1 MIRDLRIILRNAGND
16 LLRGII
22 VMLFVGASTLLMNVS
37 LSRYTYQEYIN
48 SLVRDCGLYDSY
60 MYAAPPD
67 KSAYFRVDSPTDLRA
82 AALSYVQDGLAEL
95 MAEGVVEAF
104 YGAASFNGPVS
115 DDPDERAYYLL
126 YPGEFLRDISFPTPR
141 GVWFDKLS
149 QNEPDNTCPAAVIGS
164 GLAKRYKPGGM
175 YKFRGLATEVRII
188 GVLSDNAMVL
198 KCGAGGNG
206 TDLNTMFRSGN
217 DVIIVCADDI
227 SIPNGSG
234 AALIKASGQGQQ
246 RVLEC
251 ISDIVY
257 TFTFRELADTAYENN
272 RLISEMQS
280 VVFVLMMV
288 VCIAGVSSS
297 NLMKTIQCIKKYA
310 VYFMCGM
317 DWRHCIRISA
327 IEGAVGLAIP
337 ALMGYAA
344 FLRWC
349 AEQDYSALRVTSA
362 NPLLSAGFVIC
373 IYALTS
379 LVPLIDIK
387 NTSPVR
393 IISGS

>member
-1 MIRDLRIILRNAGND
+1 MLRDLRIILGNAGSD

-22 VMLFVGASTLLMNVS
+22 VMFFVGASTFLMNVS
-37 LSRYTYQEYIN
+37 LSRYSYQEYIN

-67 KSAYFRVDSPTDLRA
+67 KGVYFREDSPTDLRA
-82 AALSYVQDGLAEL
+82 AALSYVQDGLTEL
-95 MAEGVVEAF
+95 MAKGVVEAF

-126 YPGEFLRDISFPTPR
+126 YPGEFLRDISFPTSR
-141 GVWFDKLS
+141 GVWFDEPG
-149 QNEPDNTCPAAVIGS
+149 QNEPDNTCPTAVIGS
-164 GLAKRYKPGGM
+164 GLAKRYKPGGT
-175 YKFRGLATEVRII
+175 YKFRGLDTEIRVI

-206 TDLNTMFRSGN
+206 TDLNSMFRSGN

-246 RVLEC
+246 RVMER
-251 ISDIVY
+251 ISDSVY

-272 RLISEMQS
+272 RLVSEMQS

-288 VCIAGVSSS
+288 VCITGVSSS
-297 NLMKTIQCIKKYA
+297 NLLKTIQCRKKYA

-317 DWRHCIRISA
+317 EWRHCIRLSV
-327 IEGAVGLAIP
+327 IEGAIRLVIP
-337 ALMGYAA
+337 AVVGYAA
-344 FLRWC
+344 FLGWC
-349 AEQDYSALRVTSA
+349 AEQNYSALRITTADS
-362 NPLLSAGFVIC
+362 LLSAGFIAC
-373 IYALTS
+373 IFALTS
-379 LVPLIDIK
+379 LVPLVNIR

-393 IISGS
+393 IISGA